1 MKYVS
6 LQNDNTFNDYMK
18 MITKIG
24 RFEGGV
30 VIITNIMY
38 QIIAVIKPIEGSN
51 QRIVNIVYLFFSCLC
66 LLLLACSFTNN
77 VRRSYNSMYSFWIL
91 LLFRN
96 ISRLLDLENTRKFV
110 TQVEWDYIFN
120 MQVMITNF
128 IFCQVVSSYKQ
139 NLGKMMASVAYL
151 IYVNYVMAY

>member
-1 MKYVS
+1 
-6 LQNDNTFNDYMK
+6 
-18 MITKIG
+18 
-24 RFEGGV
+24 
-30 VIITNIMY
+30 
-38 QIIAVIKPIEGSN
+38 
-51 QRIVNIVYLFFSCLC
+51 
-66 LLLLACSFTNN
+66 
-77 VRRSYNSMYSFWIL
+77 MYSFWIL

-128 IFCQVVSSYKQ
+128 IFFQVVSSYKQ

-151 IYVNYVMAY
+151 IYANYVMAY